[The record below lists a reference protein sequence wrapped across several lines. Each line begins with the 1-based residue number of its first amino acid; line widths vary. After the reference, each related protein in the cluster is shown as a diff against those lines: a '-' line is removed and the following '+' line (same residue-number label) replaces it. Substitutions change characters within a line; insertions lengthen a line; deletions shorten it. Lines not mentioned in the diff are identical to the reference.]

1 VRDRTELIRITAPRP
16 RPPCYNA
23 AMLVVPAWL
32 TFLVAGMVIAFGIF
46 RVYLS
51 ITGRKPAAA
60 DRPRFQRKGLY
71 AMSPRRHM
79 LLGIIYL
86 ILGAMLIAGALG
98 LTVSPFNTG
107 G

>member
-1 VRDRTELIRITAPRP
+1 
-16 RPPCYNA
+16 
-23 AMLVVPAWL
+23 MLVVPAWL

-46 RVYLS
+46 RIYLA
-51 ITGRKPAAA
+51 ITARKQAAS
-60 DRPRFQRKGLY
+60 DRPSFQRKGLY
-71 AMSPRRHM
+71 AMSPRRHV

-98 LTVSPFNTG
+98 VTVSPFNTG